1 MRINEPEFNKKP
13 SLTFSENYKIQMVR
27 FYLLAGLVA
36 VLSVLQLNAQEARF
50 AQFYAN
56 PMYTNPAMTGVME
69 GQLRFTANY
78 RELYTSILGND
89 GFRTISAGLE
99 IRRPVGRGNFFG
111 FGAQFLRDQ
120 AAGNFT
126 RNTGVLSGS
135 FQKKLAGGRRG
146 PTYFLSGGA
155 QLGFGQ
161 RGFDVNKLW
170 FSNQFFVDDINRT
183 AFIDRG
189 LSSGEAFGAANS
201 GLYIDFNAGL
211 LWYGVMQNGTSFYV
225 GGSAYHLNEPN
236 ISFIGLDDPLARRF
250 VGHAGAELPLGSSG
264 FSILPATMVQIQGPA
279 TSATAGANFRYSQK
293 DWKEVALR
301 AGLWAHVSNRLDAL
315 AMDAMIFTA
324 VLELERVQFG
334 VSYDITVNDL
344 KLSNNGRGAFELSMI
359 YVQKANYRSKVECPT
374 F

>member
-1 MRINEPEFNKKP
+1 
-13 SLTFSENYKIQMVR
+13 MVR
-27 FYLLAGLVA
+27 LYTLTGLIA
-36 VLSVLQLNAQEARF
+36 VLFCLSANAQEARF

-56 PMYTNPAMTGVME
+56 PLYTNPAMTGVME

-78 RELYTSILGND
+78 RELYTSILGD
-89 GFRTISAGLE
+89 EGFKTISAGVE

-126 RNTGVLSGS
+126 RNQGVFSGS

-161 RGFDVNKLW
+161 RGFDIGKLW
-170 FSNQFFVDDINRT
+170 FSNQFFVDSDNRT

-189 LSSGEAFGAANS
+189 LASGEAFGQTNS
-201 GLYIDFNAGL
+201 GLYVDFNAGL
-211 LWYGVMQNGTSFYV
+211 LWYGVLENNTSFYI

-236 ISFIGLDDPLARRF
+236 ISYVGGEDPLKRRY
-250 VGHAGAELPLGSSG
+250 VGHAGAEIPFGRSG
-264 FSILPATMVQIQGPA
+264 FSILPATIVQLQGPA
-279 TSATAGANFRYSQK
+279 TSAMLGANLRYTQK
-293 DWKEVALR
+293 EWQEVALR
-301 AGLWAHVSNRLDAL
+301 AGLWLHASNRLDE
-315 AMDAMIFTA
+315 FTPESTVVTA
-324 VLELERVQFG
+324 IIELENIQFG
-334 VSYDITVNDL
+334 LSYDLTVNDL
-344 KLSNNGRGAFELSMI
+344 QLSNNGRGAFEISMI
-359 YVQKANYRSKVECPT
+359 YVQKANYRSKVECPK